1 MLIYSDMLRRI
12 VGAKESMKMT
22 TLLRQMLA
30 GKNIVVAPGAHDAL
44 TAKII
49 EQVGFGAVYMT
60 GYGQAASHLGKPDV
74 GLLTMTEMLSRAA
87 NIVEAVN
94 VPVIADADTGFG
106 NAVNVMRTVREYE
119 KAGVAAIQL
128 EDQVAPKK
136 CGHMTGRQVVSKE
149 EMVGKI
155 KAAVDV
161 RKDSDFMIIA
171 RTDARTVHGIGE
183 ALERAKAYEEAGA
196 DILFVE
202 SPESIEEMKQ
212 ITSSFNV
219 PVLANMVEG
228 GRTPFLPAQELEA
241 LGYELVIFP
250 TASTYLVTKAVSRL
264 MTVLKQ
270 TGTTASLIPEMITF
284 EQFNDLIGLTKIREI
299 ENMYVKG
306 N

>member
-1 MLIYSDMLRRI
+1 
-12 VGAKESMKMT
+12 MT
-22 TLLRQMLA
+22 MRKTTMLRQMMT
-30 GKNIVVAPGAHDAL
+30 GNRIVVAPGAHDAL

-49 EQVGFGAVYMT
+49 EQVGFSAVYMT

-74 GLLTMTEMLSRAA
+74 GLLTLTEMVARAS

-106 NAVNVMRTVREYE
+106 NAVNVMRTLREYE

-155 KAAVDV
+155 KAAADV
-161 RKDSDFMIIA
+161 RTDPDLMIIA

-196 DILFVE
+196 DILFIE
-202 SPESIEEMKQ
+202 SPESVEEMKQ
-212 ITSSFNV
+212 ITTSFKV

-228 GRTPFLPAQELEA
+228 GRTPFLPVKELQD
-241 LGYELVIFP
+241 LGYDLVIFP
-250 TASTYLVTKAVSRL
+250 TASTYLVTKALTRL
-264 MTVLKQ
+264 MTVLKE

-299 ENMYVKG
+299 ESIYVKG

>member
-1 MLIYSDMLRRI
+1 M
-12 VGAKESMKMT
+12 
-22 TLLRQMLA
+22 LRQMMT
-30 GKNIVVAPGAHDAL
+30 GKQIVVAPGAHDAL

-49 EQVGFGAVYMT
+49 EQVGFSAVYMT

-74 GLLTMTEMLSRAA
+74 GLLTLTEMVARAS

-106 NAVNVMRTVREYE
+106 NAVNVMRTLREYE
-119 KAGVAAIQL
+119 KAGEAAIQL

-161 RKDSDFMIIA
+161 RTDPDLMIIA

-196 DILFVE
+196 DILFIE
-202 SPESIEEMKQ
+202 SPESVEEMKQ
-212 ITSSFNV
+212 ITTSFKV

-228 GRTPFLPAQELEA
+228 GRTPFLPVQDLQG
-241 LGYELVIFP
+241 LGYDLVIFP
-250 TASTYLVTKAVSRL
+250 TASTYLVTKALTRL
-264 MTVLKQ
+264 MTVLKD

-284 EQFNDLIGLTKIREI
+284 EEFNDLIGLTKIREI
-299 ENMYVKG
+299 ESIYVKG

>member
-1 MLIYSDMLRRI
+1 M
-12 VGAKESMKMT
+12 GAKESMKMT

-136 CGHMTGRQVVSKE
+136 CGHMPGRQVVSKE